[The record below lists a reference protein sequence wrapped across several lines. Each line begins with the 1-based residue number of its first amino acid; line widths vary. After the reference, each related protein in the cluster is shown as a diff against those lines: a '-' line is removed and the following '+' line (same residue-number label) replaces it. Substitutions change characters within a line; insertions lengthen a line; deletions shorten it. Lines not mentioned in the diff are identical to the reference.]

1 MLLLERAISLA
12 DVVLHQVWNFLNW
25 NSEKCWREQKFPPS
39 EMVKVFSYLAGLA
52 CCCIIYVTPWWRY
65 LARDCVM
72 INLRSI
78 AINLEMTQPVLM
90 TDGIYLPQPPLIQ
103 IDWKVFLI
111 RPILRTR
118 RWRHQ
123 TLSLYSWQNNPN
135 STRNVDNCPGLV
147 INWIN
152 LGGGNRQN
160 HQTER
165 GDETGLARHNETGCV
180 CSPRLLWPRRSLHVL
195 PPDC

>member
-1 MLLLERAISLA
+1 M
-12 DVVLHQVWNFLNW
+12 W
-25 NSEKCWREQKFPPS
+25 
-39 EMVKVFSYLAGLA
+39 G
-52 CCCIIYVTPWWRY
+52 
-65 LARDCVM
+65 
-72 INLRSI
+72 SI

-165 GDETGLARHNETGCV
+165 GDETGLARQRDRLRLFATITLTPEVTACFAFCLLTLNTNWIWKQQTRQLSGFVTNYGNKNTQPTQQQRTVEYWWTHQDISSLETT
-180 CSPRLLWPRRSLHVL
+180 LAHL
-195 PPDC
+195 